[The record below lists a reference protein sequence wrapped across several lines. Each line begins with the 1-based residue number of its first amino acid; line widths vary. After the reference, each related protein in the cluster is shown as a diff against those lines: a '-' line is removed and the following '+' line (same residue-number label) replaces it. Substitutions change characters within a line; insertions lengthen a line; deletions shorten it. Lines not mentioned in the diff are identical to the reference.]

1 MDIDTTH
8 PVLVTGATGYVA
20 GWIIKG
26 LLDGGA
32 TVHATV
38 RDPGATSR
46 LQHLV
51 DMADGSPGTL
61 RFFRADLLEAGSYA
75 EPMAGCRVVLH
86 TASPFKTDVKDPQKE
101 LVDPAVLGTRTVL
114 ETADATPSVTRVV
127 LTSSVVAIY
136 GDVADIV
143 EAPGGRLTE
152 QVWNTTSS
160 LDHQPY
166 SYSKTL
172 AEREAW
178 RIADAQDRWRL
189 VAINPSL
196 VIGPSS
202 GPQPSSDSF
211 AIVKQLGDG
220 TMRMG
225 APRLGMGVVDV
236 RDVAQAHLAA
246 AFLPDASGRN
256 IVSGHETTIL
266 ELGQALRE
274 RFGDRLPL
282 PNRAIPK
289 SLLWLVAPAVGQT
302 RQFVARNVGYP
313 WRADTSK
320 SRREL
325 GMTYRPMKAT
335 IEEMVEQMLEAGA
348 FAKA

>member
-8 PVLVTGATGYVA
+8 PVLVTGATGYLA
-20 GWIIKG
+20 GWIVKG
-26 LLDGGA
+26 LLDAGA
-32 TVHATV
+32 TVHAAV
-38 RDPGATSR
+38 RDPGATNR
-46 LQHLV
+46 LQHLL
-51 DMADGSPGTL
+51 DMADASPGSL

-75 EPMAGCRVVLH
+75 EAMSGCRVVLH
-86 TASPFKTDVKDPQKE
+86 TASPFKNDVKDPQKE

-136 GDVADIV
+136 GDVADIAD
-143 EAPGGRLTE
+143 APGGRLTE
-152 QVWNTTSS
+152 EVWNTTSS
-160 LDHQPY
+160 LHHQPY

-202 GPQPSSDSF
+202 GPSPSSDSF
-211 AIVKQLGDG
+211 AIVTQLGDG

-256 IVSGHETTIL
+256 IVSGHETTVL

-289 SLLWLVAPAVGQT
+289 GLLWLVAPAVGQS
-302 RQFVARNVGYP
+302 RRFVSRNVGYP

-325 GMTYRPMKAT
+325 GMTYRPMKVT
-335 IEEMVEQMLEAGA
+335 IEDMVEQMLEQGA

>member
-1 MDIDTTH
+1 VDIDTSH
-8 PVLVTGATGYVA
+8 PVLVTGATGYLA

-38 RDPGATSR
+38 RDPDATAR
-46 LQHLV
+46 LQHLL

-61 RFFRADLLEAGSYA
+61 RFFRADLLDEGSYA
-75 EPMAGCRVVLH
+75 EPMSGCRVVLH
-86 TASPFKTDVKDPQKE
+86 TASPFKNVVQDPQKE

-127 LTSSVVAIY
+127 LTSSCVAIY
-136 GDVADIV
+136 GDAADCAD
-143 EAPGGRLTE
+143 APGGRLTE
-152 QVWNTTSS
+152 SVWNTTSS
-160 LDHQPY
+160 LEHQPY

-196 VIGPSS
+196 IIGPSS
-202 GPQPSSDSF
+202 GPQPTSDSF

-225 APRLGMGVVDV
+225 APRLGMGIVDV
-236 RDVAQAHLAA
+236 RDVARAHLAA

-266 ELGQALRE
+266 ELGQALRP

-282 PNRAIPK
+282 PNRALPK
-289 SLLWLVAPAVGQT
+289 WLVWLVAPAVGQS
-302 RQFVARNVGYP
+302 RHFVARNVDHP
-313 WRADTSK
+313 WHADTSK
-320 SRREL
+320 SQREL
-325 GMTYRPMKAT
+325 GMTYRPMTET
-335 IEEMVEQMLEAGA
+335 IEEMAEQMLAAGA
-348 FAKA
+348 FTKG

>member
-1 MDIDTTH
+1 MEIDTTH

-46 LQHLV
+46 LEHLV
-51 DMADGSPGTL
+51 DMAGASPGTL

-86 TASPFKTDVKDPQKE
+86 TGVAVQERRQGPAEEE

-196 VIGPSS
+196 VVGPSS
-202 GPQPSSDSF
+202 GPQP
-211 AIVKQLGDG
+211 
-220 TMRMG
+220 
-225 APRLGMGVVDV
+225 RLGQL
-236 RDVAQAHLAA
+236 RDRQA
-246 AFLPDASGRN
+246 
-256 IVSGHETTIL
+256 
-266 ELGQALRE
+266 
-274 RFGDRLPL
+274 
-282 PNRAIPK
+282 
-289 SLLWLVAPAVGQT
+289 
-302 RQFVARNVGYP
+302 
-313 WRADTSK
+313 
-320 SRREL
+320 
-325 GMTYRPMKAT
+325 
-335 IEEMVEQMLEAGA
+335 AG
-348 FAKA
+348 